1 MARDFGDE
9 AAKWI
14 AKFLENENLRLVHF
28 IESNNRLTIET
39 ENNRRQG
46 NLQISQDDKVTLF
59 IDASYQFSFCTYF
72 YWSYFYKD
80 ILYSF
85 CIELL
90 FYFFSQTELYWNI
103 WWSMM
108 KKIDHYDTFWNILV
122 WFLLLTSFVVH
133 YVFDWDFLK
142 FVHGFP
148 FFLSSK

>member
-59 IDASYQFSFCTYF
+59 IDASYQVSFCAYF

-90 FYFFSQTELYWNI
+90 FYFFSQTELY
-103 WWSMM
+103 
-108 KKIDHYDTFWNILV
+108 
-122 WFLLLTSFVVH
+122 
-133 YVFDWDFLK
+133 
-142 FVHGFP
+142 
-148 FFLSSK
+148 